1 MKQGIYGFS
10 ADPITLGHLNLI
22 KRASFLTEKLW
33 VVIFS
38 NPEKQYLF
46 SEDERLS
53 LVKKSLKHFDKITI
67 ETSDELL
74 VDFAYKK
81 GIAIQFRGIRNPND
95 LDYEQKLLK
104 ANESQWKNLETIYL
118 LADEKYSQIT
128 SSMAKAIAIDNGN
141 IKDYVPLVVSKALQ
155 QKLKQQ
161 FLIAVTGTI
170 ASGKSFICKQMI
182 NLLKKESIESHEID
196 MDLEVKNIYQATQ
209 KGEYPSITQK
219 IKEYFGKQVIDS
231 SSKGID
237 LSSLRKTV
245 FETNQSKEA
254 LCFLQKTLRQALMTR
269 LRKALK
275 NKKGLIFINAAM
287 IGEYKL
293 LHITHNQVLLIT
305 IDEQQQL
312 KRLEK
317 RDHLKQSVAKKRILL
332 SGNNQEKKEAI
343 QNILKQDLFGHLWVY
358 DNTSKF
364 NEEKNKSLINEITSF
379 FSIKK

>member
-1 MKQGIYGFS
+1 MKQAIYGFS

-22 KRASFLTEKLW
+22 RRASFLVEKLW

-46 SEDERLS
+46 SKDERLI
-53 LVKKSLKHFDKITI
+53 LVKKSLKHLDKITI
-67 ETSDELL
+67 DSSDDLL
-74 VDFAYKK
+74 VDFAYKR
-81 GIAIQFRGIRNPND
+81 GISIQFRGIRNPND

-104 ANESQWKNLETIYL
+104 ANETQWKDLETIYL

-128 SSMAKAIAIDNGN
+128 SSMAKAIAIDSGN
-141 IKDYVPLVVSKALQ
+141 SKDYVPLVVSKALQ

-182 NLLKKESIESHEID
+182 HLLKKESIESHQID

-209 KGEYPSITQK
+209 KGQYPSITQK
-219 IKEYFGKQVIDS
+219 IKEYFGEQVIDAS
-231 SSKGID
+231 NKGID
-237 LSSLRKTV
+237 LPSLKKAV

-254 LCFLQKTLRQALMTR
+254 LHFLQKILRQALMTR

-287 IGEYKL
+287 IGEYKM

-317 RDHLKQSVAKKRILL
+317 RDQLKQTIAKKRILL
-332 SGNNQEKKEAI
+332 ARSNQEKKETI
-343 QNILKQDLFGHLWVY
+343 QEALKQDLFGHLWIY
-358 DNTSKF
+358 DNTLEF
-364 NEEKNKSLINEITSF
+364 NEEKGKSLIDEITSF